1 MRCKKGT
8 RKNKA
13 GDCVAYV
20 ALSKPVIDSIIQ
32 EYGLKPSAASY
43 IKKMKATKRR
53 TDYYTYNPE
62 FTELENLDAKAR
74 ARVAEILKY
83 GTAKEKKLIL

>member
-8 RKNKA
+8 RKVK

-20 ALSKPVIDSIIQ
+20 ALPKPLIDSIIQ
-32 EYGLKPSAASY
+32 EYGLKPGSATF
-43 IKKMKATKRR
+43 IKSIKSTKRR
-53 TDYYTYNPE
+53 TNYYTYNPDVSE
-62 FTELENLDAKAR
+62 VGNLFVKASAK
-74 ARVAEILKY
+74 VADILKN

>member
-13 GDCVAYV
+13 GDCVSYV

-32 EYGLKPSAASY
+32 EYGLKPSAAAY
-43 IKKMKATKRR
+43 IKKLKATKRR
-53 TDYYTYNPE
+53 TNYYTYNPD
-62 FTELENLDAKAR
+62 FTELENLHVKIIAK
-74 ARVAEILKY
+74 VADILKN

>member
-8 RKNKA
+8 RKKK

-43 IKKMKATKRR
+43 IKKIKATKRR
-53 TDYYTYNPE
+53 NHYYTYTPE
-62 FTELENLDAKAR
+62 FTELENLHIKALAKIAD
-74 ARVAEILKY
+74 ILKN
-83 GTAKEKKLIL
+83 GTEKEKKLIL

>member
-1 MRCKKGT
+1 MRCKNGT
-8 RKNKA
+8 RKNK
-13 GDCVAYV
+13 GDCVPYTS
-20 ALSKPVIDSIIQ
+20 LPKPLIDSIIQ
-32 EYGLKPSAASY
+32 EYRLKPGSATF
-43 IKKMKATKRR
+43 IKSIKSTKRR
-53 TDYYTYNPE
+53 TNYYTYNPD